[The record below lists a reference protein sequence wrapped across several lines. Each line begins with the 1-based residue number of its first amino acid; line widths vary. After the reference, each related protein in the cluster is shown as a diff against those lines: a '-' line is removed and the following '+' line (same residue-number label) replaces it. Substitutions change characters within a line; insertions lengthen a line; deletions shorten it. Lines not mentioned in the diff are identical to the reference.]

1 MYRPLPDCLTIKK
14 SPIEGL
20 GLYATK
26 DIKANTFL
34 GITHILDENFE
45 NNYIRTPLGGFYN
58 HSNNPNIRRMIS
70 NIMPK
75 FKCCD
80 GSEDRRLESS
90 IQLDNYISNYLSN
103 EKIILLGDFNDLL
116 VDTYN
121 VFEPFLNEPNEY
133 YFADYYIAEDPS
145 MIPYW
150 SFPSWPSHIDHILIT
165 NEIFDTEYDAIT
177 VRIDEI
183 FFNSFNNYDYLI
195 SDHRP
200 VGIRISN

>member
-80 GSEDRRLESS
+80 GSQIKDEAKEIKTEKSTRENLYPEVNSRYMYIVTTREIKSGEEITANYNLYTYPKTGIG
-90 IQLDNYISNYLSN
+90 IQML
-103 EKIILLGDFNDLL
+103 
-116 VDTYN
+116 
-121 VFEPFLNEPNEY
+121 
-133 YFADYYIAEDPS
+133 
-145 MIPYW
+145 
-150 SFPSWPSHIDHILIT
+150 
-165 NEIFDTEYDAIT
+165 
-177 VRIDEI
+177 
-183 FFNSFNNYDYLI
+183 
-195 SDHRP
+195 
-200 VGIRISN
+200 